1 MNDSGQGG
9 SVTSPVGDECI
20 AERVSRKI
28 RQGETSLGILSE
40 DPIATSYWQIGK
52 LARTRWVVS
61 AADLPARSA
70 ADPPWFKSWD
80 EVPDGAVSVVVV
92 QGSPT
97 VPAGVWKDP
106 ATRVVIQ
113 VRSRDATSLR
123 AGTSWSTLPEW
134 CVQHSMVGGVTDG
147 EFVILCFTREGNE
160 VPFSMPRTTKGSLG
174 EALKATEPGK
184 PTRVPKPGE
193 RNTYKGVL
201 DYEKRFGEVVA
212 PSVFSKSE
220 AAVRRKLGAQEL
232 LRVMDVPENRTRGM
246 TDEDQQFLKL
256 SLIPGKVSYASTQF
270 LSHWNPAESSKGEE
284 ASAPKLAKVYVDHP
298 EVTSEKDAP
307 PLSARLT
314 TECERHSVPIEESS
328 DVQLFM
334 TDEEDF
340 QHWQDE
346 VLRIEVDRNEGGPTA
361 KAVKD
366 DDAKVPVH
374 LWNDRIASKLT
385 AHQAR
390 SRSLGGPP
398 PKAWDYSKP
407 EEREVLDKLGETL
420 RRGLLHYW
428 HRKLRTEFDV
438 WFRESATSELI
449 GERKSRAVLKAG
461 IAALRTASKAS
472 WWDWDAGSAIFFWR
486 WPKDYQDTAREGLAP
501 MFDGP
506 PPQGMMGQPPYKD
519 TKVRNQVKAKLQ
531 RVLDRG
537 YIKIVDIEEI
547 ESLMYMF
554 HVPKGETDIRMV
566 YDGTK
571 SGLNESLFAPW
582 FALPRVDTMARWV
595 VAGSWLADNDYGDM
609 FLNFPLHPNLQKFC
623 GVDLS
628 QLFPEMTQDQTQKY
642 VGVWLRNAMGLS
654 PSPYASVQGA
664 LRAKGYI
671 TGRLMGD
678 RHASSNAYQ
687 WDHVLENLP
696 FTQAYKASLPRIRK
710 VRRDGGLASEVV
722 QYVDDL
728 RIVAHSEE
736 QAWLASSQIAKGLAW
751 LGLQDAARKKRRA
764 SQRPGAWAGSVISSD
779 TAQVTKS
786 VTQERWEKIR
796 RKIRWLGREAG
807 LSDKFSLV
815 DPEKVEVDT
824 TAARD
829 GTIHFKT
836 TERLVGFVVY
846 AAQTFTVF
854 VPYLKGIYLTLNSW
868 RKGRDREGWMTPEG
882 LRAARMGHKESDGE
896 HPEWVRMVPRFKLD
910 LEALMR
916 LTAYV
921 EPPDIP
927 IRASHDQAIY
937 IVGDASG
944 EGFGSCVWRQG
955 DPVIDAEFGR
965 WTPAVTEEKS
975 SNFREAANLVIR
987 LRRLINADE
996 IPRGTEVFICTDNAV
1011 AESTYFKGSSK
1022 SSPLH
1027 NLIVELK
1034 RLEMEGWLIIH
1045 FIWIPGTRMI
1055 EHGTDGLSRGDT
1067 SSGVMGG
1074 KEFLSL
1080 LPLNESALDRQLN
1093 VKRTVLS
1100 WTGHPLEWTFAVT
1113 EDWFGSV
1120 FDDPNGS
1127 WIWSPPPCLAR
1138 VAIDQLCEVKHMYP
1152 ASKHIFLCPALMTGY
1167 WRKSLGKIADA
1178 MVTLRPG
1185 SVIWK
1190 KEMLEPLTIAFV
1202 CPLLHRSPWRVR
1214 RMGFV
1219 DEWQSELR
1227 PLSYTSRTNV
1237 RSHMRKFWNMSNIV

>member
-1 MNDSGQGG
+1 M
-9 SVTSPVGDECI
+9 
-20 AERVSRKI
+20 
-28 RQGETSLGILSE
+28 
-40 DPIATSYWQIGK
+40 
-52 LARTRWVVS
+52 ARTRWVVS
-61 AADLPARSA
+61 ASDFPVRSDD
-70 ADPPWFKSWD
+70 DPPWFESWD
-80 EVPDGAVSVVVV
+80 EVPDGNVRVLLV
-92 QGSPT
+92 QGTPT
-97 VPAGVWKDP
+97 VPVGVWKSP
-106 ATRVVIQ
+106 GTTVVIQ
-113 VRSRDATSLR
+113 VRPVGANALR
-123 AGTSWSTLPEW
+123 AETAWNSLPEW
-134 CVQHSMVGGVTDG
+134 PVRHSMVGGVTNG
-147 EFVILCFTREGNE
+147 GFVISCYTRERNE
-160 VPFSMPRTTKGSLG
+160 VPFSMPRTTKGSLS

-184 PTRVPKPGE
+184 STTVPNSGD

-201 DYEKRFGEVVA
+201 DFEKRFGEIVA
-212 PSVFSKSE
+212 RSVFSKTE
-220 AAVRRKLGAQEL
+220 AAVRRKLGTQEL

-246 TDEDQQFLKL
+246 TDENQQVLKL
-256 SLIPGKVSYASTQF
+256 SSIPGKVSYASIQF
-270 LSHWNPAESSKGEE
+270 LSYWNPTESPEGLRTHNPEPPKMEVDREE
-284 ASAPKLAKVYVDHP
+284 LEP
-298 EVTSEKDAP
+298 EKESIDCVVTSPLDPEKP
-307 PLSARLT
+307 
-314 TECERHSVPIEESS
+314 SVPSEETS

-334 TDEEDF
+334 SDEEDF
-340 QHWQDE
+340 QQWQDE
-346 VLRIEVDRNEGGPTA
+346 MMRTEADRNEEGPTA
-361 KAVKD
+361 KAVKT

-374 LWNDRIASKLT
+374 LWNDRIARKLT
-385 AHQAR
+385 EHQAL
-390 SRSLGGPP
+390 SRSSGDPP
-398 PKAWDYSKP
+398 PKEWDYSTPKG
-407 EEREVLDKLGETL
+407 RKVLDRLGEAL
-420 RRGLLHYW
+420 RGGLLRYW
-428 HRKLRTEFDV
+428 HRKLRSDFDD
-438 WFRESATSELI
+438 WFRKNSTSELI
-449 GERKSRAVLKAG
+449 GEHKSRAVWKAG
-461 IAALRTASKAS
+461 MAALRTASKAS

-486 WPKDYQDTAREGLAP
+486 WPADYQDTVREGVAP

-519 TKVRNQVKAKLQ
+519 TKVRDQVKGKLQ

-571 SGLNESLFAPW
+571 SGLNEALFAPW

-595 VAGSWLADNDYGDM
+595 IAGSWLADNDYGDM

-628 QLFPEMTQDQTQKY
+628 QLFPEMTRDQTQKY

-687 WDHVLENLP
+687 WERVLENLP
-696 FTQAYKASLPRIRK
+696 FTQSYKASLPQIRK
-710 VRRDGGLASEVV
+710 VRKDGGLASEVV

-728 RIVAHSEE
+728 RVVACSEE
-736 QAWLASSQIAKGLAW
+736 QAWLASSQVAKGLAW
-751 LGLQDAARKKRRA
+751 LGLQDAARKRRRA
-764 SQRPGAWAGSVISSD
+764 SQRPGAWAGSIISSD

-786 VTQERWEKIR
+786 VTQERWDKIR

-807 LSDKFSLV
+807 LSDEFTVV
-815 DPEKVEVDT
+815 DPEKVELDRST
-824 TAARD
+824 ARD
-829 GTIHFKT
+829 GMIHFKT

-846 AAQTFTVF
+846 AAQTFTAF

-868 RKGRDREGWMTPEG
+868 RNGRDRDGWMTPEG
-882 LRAARMGHKESDGE
+882 LRDARMGLKEPDGE

-910 LEALMR
+910 LEALMK
-916 LTAYV
+916 LTAYEV
-921 EPPDIP
+921 PPDIP
-927 IRASHDQAIY
+927 IRAAHDRALY

-955 DPVIDAEFGR
+955 DEVIDTEFGR
-965 WTPAVTEEKS
+965 WTGAVTEEKS

-987 LRRLINADE
+987 LRRLIDADE
-996 IPRGTEVFICTDNAV
+996 ISRGTEVFICTDNAV

-1055 EHGTDGLSRGDT
+1055 AHGTDGLSRGDT

-1074 KEFLSL
+1074 TEFLSL
-1080 LPLNESALDRQLN
+1080 LPLNESALDRQPT
-1093 VKRTVLS
+1093 VKSDVLS
-1100 WTGHPLEWTFAVT
+1100 WMNCPSEWTFATT

-1120 FDDPNGS
+1120 FDEPNGS

-1138 VAIDQLCEVKHMYP
+1138 VAIDQLCEVKHMFP
-1152 ASKHIFLCPALMTGY
+1152 KSKHIFVCPALMTGY
-1167 WRKSLGKIADA
+1167 WRKSLGKISDA
-1178 MVTLRPG
+1178 MFTLRSG

-1202 CPLLHRSPWRVR
+1202 CPLLHSAPWRVR
-1214 RMGFV
+1214 RMEFV
-1219 DEWQSELR
+1219 DEWQSKLR
-1227 PLSYTSRTNV
+1227 TLSYSSRTNV
-1237 RSHMRKFWNMSNIV
+1237 RNHMRQFWKQSNVVRGV

>member
-1 MNDSGQGG
+1 M
-9 SVTSPVGDECI
+9 
-20 AERVSRKI
+20 
-28 RQGETSLGILSE
+28 
-40 DPIATSYWQIGK
+40 
-52 LARTRWVVS
+52 ARTRWVVS
-61 AADLPARSA
+61 GADFPARSPE
-70 ADPPWFKSWD
+70 DPPWFESWD
-80 EVPDGAVSVVVV
+80 EVSDAAVSVVLV
-92 QGSPT
+92 QGSPV
-97 VPAGVWKDP
+97 VPAGVWENP
-106 ATRVVIQ
+106 GTRVVVQ
-113 VRSRDATSLR
+113 VRSLGATALR
-123 AGTSWSTLPEW
+123 AETPWNTLPEW
-134 CVQHSMVGGVTDG
+134 PVRHSMVGGVTNG
-147 EFVILCFTREGNE
+147 EFVVSCYTREGND

-174 EALKATEPGK
+174 EALKATEPGR
-184 PTRVPKPGE
+184 PTQVPKPGA

-201 DYEKRFGEVVA
+201 DYEKRFGKIVA
-212 PSVFSKSE
+212 RSVFSK
-220 AAVRRKLGAQEL
+220 AKAVVRQKLGPQEL
-232 LRVMDVPENRTRGM
+232 LRVMDVPENQTRGM
-246 TDEDQQFLKL
+246 TDENQRVLKL
-256 SLIPGKVSYASTQF
+256 SLIPGKVIYAATQF
-270 LSHWNPAESSKGEE
+270 LVDWNPVVSPKGEE
-284 ASAPKLAKVYVDHP
+284 TLEHDPAKPDVNLAEVKAIKEASARCESSSPAPAKLVEP
-298 EVTSEKDAP
+298 
-307 PLSARLT
+307 
-314 TECERHSVPIEESS
+314 TEEPS

-340 QHWQDE
+340 QQWQDE
-346 VLRIEVDRNEGGPTA
+346 VMRSEAAENDGGPTD
-361 KAVKD
+361 KAVKT

-374 LWNDRIASKLT
+374 LWNDRIANKLT
-385 AHQAR
+385 EHQAR
-390 SRSLGGPP
+390 SRSSADPP
-398 PKAWDYSKP
+398 PKAWDYSNPKG
-407 EEREVLDKLGETL
+407 RAVLDQLGDAL
-420 RRGLLHYW
+420 RGGLLHYW
-428 HRKLRTEFDV
+428 HRKLRTDFDV
-438 WFRESATSELI
+438 WFRHNATSELI
-449 GERKSRAVLKAG
+449 GERKSREVLKAG
-461 IAALRTASKAS
+461 IASLRTAAKAS

-486 WPKDYQDTAREGLAP
+486 WPADYQDTAREGLSP

-519 TKVRNQVKAKLQ
+519 TKVRDQVKAKLQ

-571 SGLNESLFAPW
+571 SGLNEALFAPW
-582 FALPRVDTMARWV
+582 FALPKVDTMARWV
-595 VAGSWLADNDYGDM
+595 IAGSWLADNDYGDM

-628 QLFPEMTQDQTQKY
+628 QLFPEMTRDQTQQY

-664 LRAKGYI
+664 LRAKGHI

-696 FTQAYKASLPRIRK
+696 FTSAYKASLPQIRK

-736 QAWLASSQIAKGLAW
+736 QAWLASSQIAKGLSW
-751 LGLQDAARKKRRA
+751 LGLQDAARKRRRG
-764 SQRPGAWAGSVISSD
+764 SQRPGAWAGSIISSD
-779 TAQVTKS
+779 TGQVTKS

-796 RKIRWLGREAG
+796 RKIRWLGHEAG
-807 LSDKFSLV
+807 LSDAFTST
-815 DPEKVEVDT
+815 DPEKVDLDT
-824 TAARD
+824 SAKRD

-846 AAQTFTVF
+846 AAQTFTAF

-868 RKGRDREGWMTPEG
+868 RKGRDQNGWMTPEG
-882 LRAARMGHKESDGE
+882 LRAARMGLKEPDGE

-910 LEALMR
+910 LEALMT
-916 LTAYV
+916 LTAYDA
-921 EPPDIP
+921 PPDIP
-927 IRASHDQAIY
+927 IRASHDRALY

-955 DPVIDAEFGR
+955 DEVIDTEFGR
-965 WTPAVTEEKS
+965 WTATVTEEKS
-975 SNFREAANLVIR
+975 SNFREAANLVVR
-987 LRRLINADE
+987 LRRLIDANS

-1055 EHGTDGLSRGDT
+1055 AHGTDGLSRGDT

-1080 LPLNESALDRQLN
+1080 LPLNESALDRQPS
-1093 VKRTVLS
+1093 VKRDVLS
-1100 WTGHPLEWTFAVT
+1100 WTAHPGNWKVATT

-1127 WIWSPPPCLAR
+1127 WIWSSPPCLAR
-1138 VAIDQLCEVKHMYP
+1138 VAIDQLCEVKHMFP
-1152 ASKHIFLCPALMTGY
+1152 ASKHIFVCPALMTGY
-1167 WRKSLGKIADA
+1167 WRKSLGKISDA
-1178 MVTLRPG
+1178 MFTLRSG

-1202 CPLLHRSPWRVR
+1202 CPLLHRAPWRVR

-1219 DEWQSELR
+1219 DEWQSKLR
-1227 PLSYTSRTNV
+1227 PLSYLSRTDV
-1237 RSHMRKFWNMSNIV
+1237 RNHMRKFWSMSNDVGSV